1 MYARREMSL
10 IFRHIN
16 LTRSTFGQ
24 STYSMFLLF
33 LFACLTAT
41 ASEAGNVSTDSA
53 DTIAVELV
61 VEGC

>member
-1 MYARREMSL
+1 MSL

-24 STYSMFLLF
+24 STHSMFLLSILF
-33 LFACLTAT
+33 LIACLTAT

-53 DTIAVELV
+53 DTIAVKLV

>member
-1 MYARREMSL
+1 MSL

-24 STYSMFLLF
+24 STYSMFLLSILF
-33 LFACLTAT
+33 LIACLTAT

>member
-1 MYARREMSL
+1 MSF

-16 LTRSTFGQ
+16 LTRSTFRQ
-24 STYSMFLLF
+24 STYAMFLLSILF
-33 LFACLTAT
+33 LIACLTAT